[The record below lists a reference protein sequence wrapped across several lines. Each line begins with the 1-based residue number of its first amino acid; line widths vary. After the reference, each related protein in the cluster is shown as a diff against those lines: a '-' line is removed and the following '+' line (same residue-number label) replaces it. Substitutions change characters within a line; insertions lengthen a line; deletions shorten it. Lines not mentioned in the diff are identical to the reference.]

1 MSNLLH
7 PKSPYTAQAAAEK
20 FVERAANGDIGDELV
35 EDLRHR
41 KFSQPLIE
49 LATSAEMTPWVF
61 LDYVADQLSSD
72 VFNEIMLGSISP
84 ELFGLLTM
92 LNKRD
97 DEVKKATAI
106 AELSHDLELALT
118 SA

>member
-1 MSNLLH
+1 MSNLLQ
-7 PKSPYTAQAAAEK
+7 PKNPYAALEVAEQ
-20 FVERAANGDIGDELV
+20 FIERAATGAIGDELV

-41 KFSQPLIE
+41 KFSQPLVE
-49 LATSAEMTPWVF
+49 LAASAEMTPWAF
-61 LDYVADQLSSD
+61 LDYVADQLTTD

-92 LNKRD
+92 LNRRD
-97 DEVKKATAI
+97 DEVKKAAAI
-106 AELSHDLELALT
+106 AELSRDLEIALT